1 MNLDPTAGKE
11 VFTPAQEVHT
21 MRKPLHRHLLVSLFV
36 LGAQALSPV
45 VTQAADNQQFIPMAT
60 YRVGAYASSG
70 IPWWAGEIDY
80 FRYIN
85 EVEGGINGVKLVWQE
100 CETEWNVDRIVECY
114 ERYKDGKDGAPTAF
128 FFTHSTPGSY
138 ALMEK
143 GAADRIPLIDGAGG
157 RTESTDGSVFPYA
170 FPLLLNYYGQASV
183 GINYIAEREGGF
195 DKLKGK
201 KIVTVYHD
209 SAYGRETQAPMKLL
223 AETYGF
229 ENIQIPV
236 ADPGNEQSA
245 QWRQVRQI
253 KPDWVFLRT
262 WGVSTPVG
270 IKTAARFGIPVERI
284 IGDVWAGSEADV
296 LPAGTAA
303 KGYQAL
309 APFPGGDGFEIHQ
322 RLRQH
327 ILDAGKSDLKDK
339 RYFGKV
345 YYNIG
350 LINAAIAVEAL
361 RTAQGKFGNR
371 PLNGEEARWG
381 FEHLNIDAA
390 RLKASGFEGL
400 LPPLQL
406 SCSDHEGGG
415 AARVQQWDGEK
426 WMLVTDWIQADR
438 TTLRPLIEAKSAAYA
453 QEKGITPRNC
463 ANEQ

>member
-1 MNLDPTAGKE
+1 MRNPLQRTLISALFALG
-11 VFTPAQEVHT
+11 FQSLLPAV
-21 MRKPLHRHLLVSLFV
+21 
-36 LGAQALSPV
+36 AQAAS
-45 VTQAADNQQFIPMAT
+45 NEQFVPMAT

-100 CETEWNVDRIVECY
+100 CETEWSVDRIVECY
-114 ERYKDGKDGAPTAF
+114 ERYKGGLNGAPTAF

-138 ALMEK
+138 ALMER

-183 GINYIAEREGGF
+183 GINYIAQREGGF

-209 SAYGRETQAPMKLL
+209 SAYGRETQAPMALL
-223 AETYGF
+223 AQKYGF

-270 IKTAARFGIPVERI
+270 IKTAARFGIAVDRI

-296 LPAGTAA
+296 IPAGTAA

-309 APFPGGDGFEIHQ
+309 APFPGGAEFEIHK
-322 RLRQH
+322 RLKQY
-327 ILDAGKSDLKDK
+327 ILDTGKSDLKDPA
-339 RYFGKV
+339 YFGKV
-345 YYNIG
+345 YYNVG
-350 LINAAIAVEAL
+350 LINAAIAVEAI
-361 RTAQGKFGNR
+361 RAGQKKFGNR
-371 PLNGEEARWG
+371 PLNGEEGRWG
-381 FEHLNIDAA
+381 LEHLNLDDA
-390 RLKASGFEGL
+390 RLKEIGFLGL
-400 LPPLQL
+400 MQPLKL
-406 SCSDHEGGG
+406 SCDDHEGGG
-415 AARVQQWDGEK
+415 AAKVQQWDGK
-426 WMLVTDWIQADR
+426 QWNLITDWVQADR
-438 TTLRPLIEAKSAAYA
+438 TTLRPLIDAKSAEYA
-453 QEKGITPRNC
+453 KEKGVQARDC
-463 ANEQ
+463 AAEQ

>member
-1 MNLDPTAGKE
+1 
-11 VFTPAQEVHT
+11 
-21 MRKPLHRHLLVSLFV
+21 MRNALQRTFIASLLAIGTHVGL
-36 LGAQALSPV
+36 PV
-45 VTQAADNQQFIPMAT
+45 ATVQAADSQQFIPLAT

-80 FRYIN
+80 MRYIN
-85 EVEGGINGVKLVWQE
+85 EVEGGVNGVKLVWQE

-114 ERYKDGKDGAPTAF
+114 ERYKGGNGASPTAF

-143 GAADRIPLIDGAGG
+143 GAADKIPLIDGGGG

-209 SAYGRETQAPMKLL
+209 SAYGRETQAPIKLL
-223 AETYGF
+223 AEKYGF

-253 KPDWVFLRT
+253 QPDWIFLRT
-262 WGVSTPVG
+262 WGVSTPVAL
-270 IKTAARFGIPVERI
+270 KTAARFGIKADRI
-284 IGDVWAGSEADV
+284 VGDVWAGSEADV
-296 LPAGTAA
+296 IPAGPAA
-303 KGYQAL
+303 TGYQAL
-309 APFPGGDGFEIHQ
+309 APFPGGDGFEIHK
-322 RLRQH
+322 RLKQY
-327 ILDAGKSDLKDK
+327 ILDTGKSDLKDK
-339 RYFGKV
+339 SYFGKV

-361 RTAQGKFGNR
+361 RTGQARFGKR
-371 PLNGEEARWG
+371 ALNGEEARWA
-381 FEHLNIDAA
+381 FEHLDIDAA
-390 RLKASGFEGL
+390 RLKAIGFEGL
-400 LPPLQL
+400 LPPLKL

-415 AARVQQWDGEK
+415 AARVQQWDGQK
-426 WMLVTDWIQADR
+426 WLQVTDWVQADR
-438 TTLRPLIEAKSAAYA
+438 DTLRPLIEAKSAAYA
-453 QEKGITPRNC
+453 REKGVTPRDC
-463 ANEQ
+463 GAEQ

>member
-1 MNLDPTAGKE
+1 
-11 VFTPAQEVHT
+11 
-21 MRKPLHRHLLVSLFV
+21 MRKPLHRTL
-36 LGAQALSPV
+36 LGAAFALAAQAWLP
-45 VTQAADNQQFIPMAT
+45 TLAQAAADEQFIPMAT

-85 EVEGGINGVKLVWQE
+85 EVEGGVNGVKLVWQE
-100 CETEWNVDRIVECY
+100 CETEWSVDRIVECY
-114 ERYKDGKDGAPTAF
+114 ERYKGGLDGAPTAF

-143 GAADRIPLIDGAGG
+143 AAADRIPLIDGGGG
-157 RTESTDGSVFPYA
+157 RTESTDGRVFPYA

-183 GINYIAEREGGF
+183 GINYIAEREGGL

-201 KIVTVYHD
+201 KIATVYHD

-223 AETYGF
+223 AEKYGF

-296 LPAGTAA
+296 IPAGPAA
-303 KGYQAL
+303 KGYRAL
-309 APFPGGDGFEIHQ
+309 APFPGGDQFEIHK
-322 RLRQH
+322 RLSKH
-327 ILDAGKSDLKDK
+327 ILDTGKSDLKDQ

-361 RTAQGKFGNR
+361 RTGQKKFGNR
-371 PLNGEEARWG
+371 PLNGEEGRWA
-381 FEHLNIDAA
+381 FEHLDIDAA
-390 RLKASGFEGL
+390 RLKAIGFEGL
-400 LPPLQL
+400 LPPLKL

-415 AARVQQWDGEK
+415 AARVQQWDGDK
-426 WMLVTDWIQADR
+426 WVLVTDWLQADR
-438 TTLRPLIEAKSAAYA
+438 DTLRPLIEAKSAAYA
-453 QEKGITPRNC
+453 QEKGITPRDC
-463 ANEQ
+463 SSEQ

>member
-1 MNLDPTAGKE
+1 
-11 VFTPAQEVHT
+11 
-21 MRKPLHRHLLVSLFV
+21 MRTTLQRTFVGALLA
-36 LGAQALSPV
+36 LGL
-45 VTQAADNQQFIPMAT
+45 QAALPVTSHAAGNEQFVPMAT

-80 FRYIN
+80 FRYVN
-85 EVEGGINGVKLVWQE
+85 EVQGGVNGVKLVWQE

-114 ERYKDGKDGAPTAF
+114 ERFKGGLNGAPTAF

-157 RTESTDGSVFPYA
+157 RTESTDGRVFPYA
-170 FPLLLNYYGQASV
+170 FPLLLNYYSQASV
-183 GINYIAEREGGF
+183 GINYIAGREGGF
-195 DKLKGK
+195 DRLKGK

-209 SAYGRETQAPMKLL
+209 SAYGRETQAAMTLL
-223 AETYGF
+223 AQKYGF

-253 KPDWVFLRT
+253 QPDWIFLRT
-262 WGVSTPVG
+262 WGVSTPVAL
-270 IKTAARFGIPVERI
+270 KTAVRFGIAVDHI

-296 LPAGTAA
+296 IPAGSAA

-322 RLRQH
+322 RLRQA
-327 ILDAGKSDLKDK
+327 ILDPGKSDLKDPS
-339 RYFGKV
+339 YFGKV

-361 RTAQGKFGNR
+361 RTAQGRFGNR

-381 FEHLNIDAA
+381 FEHLNIDTA
-390 RLKASGFEGL
+390 RLKAIGFEGL
-400 LPPLQL
+400 LAPLKL
-406 SCSDHEGGG
+406 SCADHEGGG
-415 AARVQQWDGEK
+415 AARIQQWDGQQ
-426 WMLVTDWIQADR
+426 WVLVTDWIQADR
-438 TTLRPLIEAKSAAYA
+438 DTLRPLIEAKSDSYA
-453 QEKGITPRNC
+453 KEKGITARDCSAP
-463 ANEQ
+463 QS